1 MVNGITAAS
10 FVPPAS
16 AGPAPSKGAPPPP
29 SGGSGQ
35 DTVQL
40 SNTAMKLLGA
50 KTPEALETP
59 AQTEA
64 EAASG
69 DPMALAKLAAQ
80 KIQ

>member
-1 MVNGITAAS
+1 MVNGISAAS
-10 FVPPAS
+10 NVAQTNFS
-16 AGPAPSKGAPPPP
+16 PAPAKGTPAPKA
-29 SGGSGQ
+29 GSAPQ
-35 DTVQL
+35 DSAQL
-40 SNTAMKLLGA
+40 SSTAMKLLSA